1 MRTKKLKTRA
11 AAALLAIFLLL
22 ALCPAAV
29 FAAEGEVRIGSLEDL
44 RAFAG
49 ACASDSYSAGL
60 RVILTADIDAEGE
73 DISVPVFLGSFDGRG
88 YRIYGLR
95 ITRSASDLGLFSR
108 IGAGASVKNLRVEG
122 EVIPGGSQSR
132 VGGIAGENLGTIENC
147 SFSGVVSA
155 AEKVGG
161 VAGSNGESGLISGCT
176 VSGVVRGTEST
187 GGVVGFSTGT
197 LLKCAS
203 HASVN
208 TTVSEEDLLAAELED
223 LESTVVALLTQ
234 QESTGSENP
243 VTDDTGGVCGYSTGI
258 MQGCTNY
265 GSVGYP
271 HVGYNVG
278 GVVGRQN
285 GYMAACTNYGAVQ
298 GRKDVGGVVGQM
310 APDITLM
317 LSADGLA
324 ELQTE
329 LNRLDELLDRTLDDA
344 QGANDT
350 VSARITELSAY
361 ADSARESAYDLNGQL
376 SDFAD
381 ANIASVN
388 ALSLMIDRYVDKAV
402 PIADAVSAGAEE
414 LAEFVSRTREML
426 DELDGIDVYN
436 DVILSELA
444 SMCASLES
452 AGKKME
458 QGADELEAAFELM
471 QNDIELPD
479 TTQLRADLKVLLAAQ
494 EELNAALTA
503 AMDEYEQ
510 TGTVSKETRD
520 EVERTLRLT
529 LDAFSDVVRDLN
541 DIAEDPD
548 FDGMLDR
555 DLETL
560 KKIAEHLKNASGDFS
575 DAAKDL
581 TAAVGALR
589 RALDAM
595 REVNRMLGDAADEL
609 DGVLESAENAA
620 KDFAD
625 ALKKADEW
633 AHDLAEEKPITFT
646 PLGDEYDASSNAL
659 NAALTGLSGSLESLN
674 GELSGSATTLIADLR
689 EVNSQFMAVMNCFLR
704 LLGEARDIDYEDMF
718 EDVSEEDI
726 KNAARGKVLE
736 CVNHGSVT
744 ADRNVGG
751 VAGAMATEYDL
762 DPEDDLLP
770 DSGGASN
777 YTYQT
782 RAILIDCANYGAV
795 TAKYSAAGSVAGR
808 MDLGIIYN
816 CGGYGDTASE
826 SGDYVG
832 GVCGQSLSA
841 IRASW
846 AKCTLSGGKYV
857 GGISGSGARVTD
869 CAAMVEI
876 AASTQLAGAIAGEIT
891 DDYSGNRFVSDTG
904 LAGVDRVSYAGRAES
919 VAYAAL
925 VADESVPDEFRTLTL
940 SFLADGKTLSETAF
954 RYGQS
959 FGGDAYPAVPEKEDC
974 YVRWDREEL
983 QDLRFDTRVEAVYEP
998 YVTALA
1004 AGDTADGRPALLVEG
1019 SFRRGDA
1026 LSLSDQSDAPDHGEV
1041 LESWTLRIPDD
1052 GAASHTVRVYL
1063 PETKRRETLS
1073 VWTRSGALWQK
1084 RSGDEVGRC
1093 LVFGLE
1099 GDADL
1104 AITAARRSLWPF
1116 CAAGAA
1122 CFVALVAVLLLVR
1135 KKRRRK
1141 KRA

>member
-1 MRTKKLKTRA
+1 MLKTRA
-11 AAALLAIFLLL
+11 AAGLLALVLLL
-22 ALCPAAV
+22 ALCPAVA
-29 FAAEGEVRIGSLEDL
+29 AAEGEELCIGSREDL
-44 RAFAG
+44 LAFAD
-49 ACASDSYSAGL
+49 ACASDRYSDGL
-60 RVILTADIDAEGE
+60 RVILTADIDAAGE
-73 DISVPVFLGSFDGRG
+73 DVSIPIFLGSFDGRG

-155 AEKVGG
+155 SEQVGG
-161 VAGSNGESGLISGCT
+161 IAGRNGESGTISGCT

-187 GGVVGFSTGT
+187 GGVAGFSAGT
-197 LLKCAS
+197 LLKCVS

-208 TTVSEEDLLAAELED
+208 TTVSEEDLLAAELAD
-223 LESTVVALLTQ
+223 LESTVVSLLTQ

-258 MQGCTNY
+258 MQGCSNY

-285 GYMAACTNYGAVQ
+285 GYMAACTNRGAVQ

-329 LNRLDELLDRTLDDA
+329 LNTLEDLLDRTLDDA
-344 QGANDT
+344 QGASDT
-350 VSARITELSAY
+350 VSARITELSGY
-361 ADSARESAYDLNGQL
+361 ADSARESAHDLNGQL

-381 ANIASVN
+381 ANISSVN
-388 ALSLMIDRYVDKAV
+388 ALALMIDRYVDKAV
-402 PIADAVSAGAEE
+402 PIADAVSAGADE
-414 LAEFVSRTREML
+414 LAALITRTREML
-426 DELDGIDVYN
+426 DELDGIDKYN
-436 DVILSELA
+436 DTVLAELSTMCTELEA
-444 SMCASLES
+444 

-458 QGADELEAAFELM
+458 TGADELEKAFELA

-510 TGTVSKETRD
+510 TGTVSQATRD

-529 LDAFSDVVRDLN
+529 LDAFSDVIRDLN

-575 DAAKDL
+575 DAAKHL
-581 TAAVGALR
+581 TTGIGALR

-595 REVNRMLGDAADEL
+595 REINRLLGNAADRL
-609 DGVLESAENAA
+609 DGVLESAESAA
-620 KDFAD
+620 ESFAD

-633 AHDLAEEKPITFT
+633 TNDLAAEDPITFT
-646 PLGDEYDASSNAL
+646 ALGDEYDASSNAL
-659 NAALTGLSGSLESLN
+659 NAALTGLSGSLEALN
-674 GELSGSATTLIADLR
+674 GEVSGSATTLIAELR
-689 EVNSQFMAVMNCFLR
+689 EVNSQFMTVMNCFLR
-704 LLGEARDIDYEDMF
+704 LLGEAGDLSVDDRF
-718 EDVSEEDI
+718 QDVSEDDI
-726 KNAARGKVLE
+726 KNAVRGKVLE
-736 CVNHGSVT
+736 CVNYGAVT

-770 DSGGASN
+770 DSGNATN

-782 RAILIDCANYGAV
+782 RAILIDCENYGAV

-808 MDLGIIYN
+808 MDLGIILN
-816 CGGYGDTASE
+816 CGGYGDTTSE

-832 GVCGQSLSA
+832 GICGQSLSA
-841 IRASW
+841 IRGSW

-857 GGISGSGARVTD
+857 GGIAGSGARVTD

-876 AASTQLAGAIAGEIT
+876 ADSTQLAGAVAGEIT

-904 LAGVDRVSYAGRAES
+904 LAGVDRVSYAGKAERVS
-919 VAYAAL
+919 YAEL
-925 VADESVPDEFRTLTL
+925 IADESVPDAFRTLTL
-940 SFLADGKTLSETAF
+940 SFLAEDETLLTKLF

-959 FGGDAYPAVPEKEDC
+959 FGDDVYPTAPEKEDC
-974 YVRWDREEL
+974 YVRWDRTDL
-983 QDLRFDTRVEAVYEP
+983 TDLRFDTRVTAVYEP
-998 YVTALA
+998 FVTALA
-1004 AGDTADGRPALLVEG
+1004 AGETASGRPAVFVKG
-1019 SFRRGDA
+1019 RFRSGDA
-1026 LSLSDQSDAPDHGEV
+1026 LTLTEQPDAPDHGE
-1041 LESWTLRIPDD
+1041 LLASWSLAIPDD
-1052 GAASHTVRVYL
+1052 GAAGHTVRVYL
-1063 PETKRRETLS
+1063 PETGRGETLS

-1084 RSGDEVGRC
+1084 RTGDEIGHY
-1093 LVFGLE
+1093 LVFDID

-1104 AITAARRSLWPF
+1104 ALTVTRRPLWPYY
-1116 CAAGAA
+1116 ASGAA
-1122 CFVALVAVLLLVR
+1122 LLLAAAVVILLLIR
-1135 KKRRRK
+1135 KKRK
-1141 KRA
+1141 KKKAKA

>member
-11 AAALLAIFLLL
+11 AAALLALCFLL

-29 FAAEGEVRIGSLEDL
+29 AAEGEVRIGSLEDL
-44 RAFAG
+44 RAFAD

-60 RVILTADIDAEGE
+60 RVILTADIDAAGE

-122 EVIPGGSQSR
+122 EVIPGGTQIR
-132 VGGIAGENLGTIENC
+132 VGGIAGENLGTIDNC

-155 AEKVGG
+155 AEQVGG
-161 VAGSNGESGLISGCT
+161 IAGSNGAGGTISGST
-176 VSGVVRGTEST
+176 VSGVVRGTQST
-187 GGVVGFSTGT
+187 GGVAGSNAGT
-197 LLKCAS
+197 LLKCGS

-208 TTVSEEDLLAAELED
+208 TTVSEEDLLAAELAD
-223 LESTVVALLTQ
+223 LESTVVSLLTQ

-243 VTDDTGGVCGYSTGI
+243 VTNDTGGVCGYSTGI
-258 MQGCTNY
+258 LQGCTNY

-278 GVVGRQN
+278 GVAGRQN
-285 GYMAACTNYGAVQ
+285 GYMAACLNHGAVQ

-310 APDITLM
+310 APDITLL
-317 LSADGLA
+317 LSVDGLE

-329 LNRLDELLDRTLDDA
+329 LNALEDVLDRTLDDA

-350 VSARITELSAY
+350 VSARITEISGY

-381 ANIASVN
+381 ANIGSVN
-388 ALSLMIDRYVDKAV
+388 ALSLMIDRYIDKAV
-402 PIADAVSAGAEE
+402 PIADSVSAGADE
-414 LAEFVSRTREML
+414 LSTLISRTRDML
-426 DELDGIDVYN
+426 DALDGIDVYN
-436 DVILSELA
+436 DVILSELS
-444 SMCASLES
+444 SMCVSLES

-520 EVERTLRLT
+520 ELERTLRLT

-560 KKIAEHLKNASGDFS
+560 KKVAEHLKNASGDFS
-575 DAAKDL
+575 DAARDL
-581 TAAVGALR
+581 TTAVGALR

-609 DGVLESAENAA
+609 GGVLESAENAA
-620 KDFAD
+620 EDFAD

-633 AHDLAEEKPITFT
+633 AHDLAEEEPITFT

-674 GELSGSATTLIADLR
+674 GELSGSADTLLADLR
-689 EVNSQFMAVMNCFLR
+689 EVNSRFMRVMNCFLR
-704 LLGEARDIDYEDMF
+704 LLGEAGDIDYDDIF
-718 EDVSEEDI
+718 QDVSEAEL
-726 KNAARGKVLE
+726 KSAARGKVLE
-736 CVNHGSVT
+736 CVNYGSVT

-770 DSGGASN
+770 DSGGATN

-782 RAILIDCANYGAV
+782 RAILLDCANYGSV

-808 MDLGIIYN
+808 MDLGIILN
-816 CGGYGDTASE
+816 CGGYGDTASK

-832 GVCGQSLSA
+832 GVCGLSLSA
-841 IRASW
+841 IRGSW

-857 GGISGSGARVTD
+857 GGIVGSGARVTD
-869 CAAMVEI
+869 CASMVEI
-876 AASTQLAGAIAGEIT
+876 SEATQLAGAIAGEIT
-891 DDYSGNRFVSDTG
+891 DDYSGNRFVSG
-904 LAGVDRVSYAGRAES
+904 SLAGVDRVSYAGKAES
-919 VAYAAL
+919 VSYSAL
-925 VADESVPDEFRTLTL
+925 VADESIPDEFRTLTL
-940 SFLADGKTLSETAF
+940 SFLADGETLYSRFF

-959 FGGDAYPAVPEKEDC
+959 FGAEIYPDAPEREDH
-974 YVRWDREEL
+974 YVRWDRTDL
-983 QDLRFDTRVEAVYEP
+983 TDLRFDTRVVAIYEP

-1026 LSLSDQSDAPDHGEV
+1026 LSLSAQPDAPDHGEV
-1041 LESWTLRIPDD
+1041 LESWTLCIPDD

-1063 PETKRRETLS
+1063 PETGRGETLS

-1084 RSGDEVGRC
+1084 RSGDEVGRY
-1093 LVFGLE
+1093 LVFDLE

-1104 AITAARRSLWPF
+1104 ALTLTRRPLWPLY
-1116 CAAGAA
+1116 AAGALLLA
-1122 CFVALVAVLLLVR
+1122 ALVTVLLLVR
-1135 KKRRRK
+1135 RKRKRK
-1141 KRA
+1141 KIKA

>member
-11 AAALLAIFLLL
+11 AAALLALCFLL
-22 ALCPAAV
+22 ALCPAAA
-29 FAAEGEVRIGSLEDL
+29 AAEGEVRIGSLEDL
-44 RAFAG
+44 RAFAD
-49 ACASDSYSAGL
+49 ACTSDSYSAGL
-60 RVILTADIDAEGE
+60 RVILTADIDAAGE

-122 EVIPGGSQSR
+122 EVIPGGTQSR

-155 AEKVGG
+155 AEQVGG
-161 VAGSNGESGLISGCT
+161 IAGSNGAGGTISGST
-176 VSGVVRGTEST
+176 VSGVVRGTQST
-187 GGVVGFSTGT
+187 GGVAGSNAGT
-197 LLKCAS
+197 LLKCGS

-208 TTVSEEDLLAAELED
+208 TTVSEEDLLAAELAD
-223 LESTVVALLTQ
+223 LESTVVSLLTQ

-243 VTDDTGGVCGYSTGI
+243 VTNDTGGVCGYSTGI
-258 MQGCTNY
+258 LQGCTNY

-278 GVVGRQN
+278 GVAGRQN
-285 GYMAACTNYGAVQ
+285 GYMAACLNHGAVQ

-310 APDITLM
+310 APDITLL
-317 LSADGLA
+317 LSADGLE

-329 LNRLDELLDRTLDDA
+329 LNALEDVLDRTLNDA

-350 VSARITELSAY
+350 VSARITEISGY

-381 ANIASVN
+381 ANIGSVN
-388 ALSLMIDRYVDKAV
+388 ALSLMIDRYIDKAV
-402 PIADAVSAGAEE
+402 PIADSVSAGADE
-414 LAEFVSRTREML
+414 LSTLISRAREAL
-426 DELDGIDVYN
+426 DALDGIDVYN
-436 DVILSELA
+436 DVILSELS

-560 KKIAEHLKNASGDFS
+560 KKVAEHLKNASGDFS
-575 DAAKDL
+575 GAARDL
-581 TAAVGALR
+581 TTAVGALR

-609 DGVLESAENAA
+609 GGVLESAENAA
-620 KDFAD
+620 KDFSD

-633 AHDLAEEKPITFT
+633 THDLAEEEPITFT
-646 PLGDEYDASSNAL
+646 PLGDEYDATSNAL

-674 GELSGSATTLIADLR
+674 GELSGSADTLLADLR
-689 EVNSQFMAVMNCFLR
+689 EVNSRFMRVMNCFLR
-704 LLGEARDIDYEDMF
+704 LLGEAGDIDYDDIF
-718 EDVSEEDI
+718 QDVSETEL
-726 KNAARGKVLE
+726 KSAARGKVLE
-736 CVNHGSVT
+736 CVNYGSVT

-770 DSGGASN
+770 DSGGATN

-782 RAILIDCANYGAV
+782 RAILLDCANYGAV

-808 MDLGIIYN
+808 MDLGIILN

-832 GVCGQSLSA
+832 GVCGLSLSA
-841 IRASW
+841 IRGSW

-857 GGISGSGARVTD
+857 GGIVGSGARVTD
-869 CAAMVEI
+869 CASMVEI
-876 AASTQLAGAIAGEIT
+876 SEATQLAGAIAGEIT
-891 DDYSGNRFVSDTG
+891 DDYSGNRFVSG
-904 LAGVDRVSYAGRAES
+904 SLAGVDRVSYAGKAES
-919 VAYAAL
+919 ISYSAL
-925 VADESVPDEFRTLTL
+925 VADESLPDEFRTLTL
-940 SFLADGKTLSETAF
+940 SFLADGETLYSRFF

-959 FGGDAYPAVPEKEDC
+959 FGTEIYPDAPEQEGH
-974 YVRWDREEL
+974 YVRWDRTDL
-983 QDLRFDTRVEAVYEP
+983 TDLRFDTRVEAIYEP

-1004 AGDTADGRPALLVEG
+1004 AGETADGRPALLVEG

-1026 LSLSDQSDAPDHGEV
+1026 LSLSDQPDAPDHGEV

-1063 PETKRRETLS
+1063 PETGRGETLS

-1084 RSGDEVGRC
+1084 RSGDEVGRY
-1093 LVFGLE
+1093 LVFDLE

-1104 AITAARRSLWPF
+1104 ALTLTRRPLWPLYA
-1116 CAAGAA
+1116 AAGALLLA
-1122 CFVALVAVLLLVR
+1122 ALVTVLLLVR
-1135 KKRRRK
+1135 RKRK
-1141 KRA
+1141 KKKAQA